1 MKCNALIVYAIFSV
15 LFLGSCSKQESQVY
29 ETLGNYQYGFFVL
42 NEGNASS
49 GSISFI
55 KNDFNKVIPSV
66 FDSENPGD
74 LGIGGYVQSLFFD
87 GDKAYIISNGSNQIT
102 VVNRYTFK
110 LITKITTGFSV
121 PRYGVVVNG
130 KAYVTNLNTF
140 NSNTDDFITVINLAT
155 NTVEV
160 PIPVNAIA
168 DKITVYNGKLY
179 VINGNYVNGSS
190 VTIINPVTN
199 VIEKTIDLGMTPNS
213 FEENNG
219 SLYVL
224 CSDDTASKLVK
235 INLGTNEI
243 DTQVAFPSSLKN
255 AQNCNIDADKL
266 YFTIG
271 SKVYSDPLS
280 STTISE
286 SPLFISDATT
296 LYGFSVRGPII
307 YVADAVDYA
316 SDGKVYL
323 YTTAGKFGYKTTV
336 GLNPNGF
343 YFN

>member
-1 MKCNALIVYAIFSV
+1 MKRNVHFIFAIVTA
-15 LFLGSCSKQESQVY
+15 LFLGSCSKEELPVFES
-29 ETLGNYQYGFFVL
+29 LGNYQYGFFVV
-42 NEGNASS
+42 NEGNGAA
-49 GSISFI
+49 GSISFV
-55 KNDFNKVIPSV
+55 KSDFNKVIPSV
-66 FDSENPGD
+66 FDSENPGNT
-74 LGIGGYVQSLFFD
+74 GIGGYVQSLFFD

-110 LITKITTGFSV
+110 LITKITTGFAV

-140 NSNTDDFITVINLAT
+140 DSNTDDFITVINLAT
-155 NTVEV
+155 NTLED
-160 PIPVNAIA
+160 PIQVNAIA
-168 DKITVYNGKLY
+168 DKITAYNGKLY

-190 VTIINPVTN
+190 VTIINPVTKL
-199 VIEKTIDLGMTPNS
+199 IEKTIDLGKTPNS

-224 CSDDTASKLVK
+224 CSDDAASKLVK
-235 INLGTNEI
+235 INLVTNVI
-243 DTQVAFPSSLKN
+243 DTEIPFPVALTN
-255 AQNCNIDADKL
+255 AQNLNIETDKL

-271 SKVYSDPLS
+271 SKVYADAIS

-286 SPLFISDATT
+286 TPLFSSIATT
-296 LYGFSVRGPII
+296 LYGFSVKGNVI
-307 YVADAVDYA
+307 YVADALDYT

-323 YTTAGKFGYKTTV
+323 YTTAGTLGYTMTV